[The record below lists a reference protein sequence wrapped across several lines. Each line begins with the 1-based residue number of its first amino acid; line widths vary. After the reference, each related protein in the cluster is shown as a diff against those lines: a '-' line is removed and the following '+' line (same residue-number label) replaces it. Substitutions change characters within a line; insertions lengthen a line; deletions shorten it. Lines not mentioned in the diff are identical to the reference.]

1 MIIASLILISVCIF
15 GGVVIVWKRK
25 NNNRNS
31 MLHQELETR
40 VHPEIQQESE
50 YVPAPSKITNSTNGK
65 ISKSVRT
72 NFMKQRKNKNK
83 TILN

>member
-1 MIIASLILISVCIF
+1 
-15 GGVVIVWKRK
+15 
-25 NNNRNS
+25 